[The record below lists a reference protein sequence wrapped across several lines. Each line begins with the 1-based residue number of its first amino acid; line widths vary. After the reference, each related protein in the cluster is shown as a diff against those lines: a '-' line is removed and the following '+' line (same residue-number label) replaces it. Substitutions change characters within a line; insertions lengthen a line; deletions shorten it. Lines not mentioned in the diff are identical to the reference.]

1 VTLPREDPPPTADA
15 DPAPVVPVRPAAV
28 HPAAMPSGPAR
39 PPAKQPTAMQR
50 PGGPPAADHPAAAPA
65 VHVEDHLDPR
75 VRLPADL
82 LRCVIALIEI
92 ALVAG
97 LGLLARATADGAEID
112 IVKASNILPGAML
125 SFLGFAAH
133 AALLILPVALAV
145 RLLIRRQ
152 PRRLAEGVAAGG
164 LAVGVVLVLNQL
176 LRSPVADGL
185 YDVLTA
191 IHHADKSVPALDW
204 YLSGLTAYVTVI
216 GLSGRPRWRTIF
228 WLAIAFY
235 GVASLAVHQTT
246 LFSLLITV
254 LLGRACGAGLRYAF
268 GAISERPSA
277 EEIAEALS
285 AVEAPVVAMRRI
297 VDSSAETRKYAAT
310 LQGGGRLDVTVFDRE
325 QQAADAFYRL
335 YRRLRLTTQVSRSA
349 PLTVERAI
357 ERRALMTYATEDAG
371 VPTPR
376 LRALVRVGPEASAI
390 ANESH
395 DGTTLAGLAQPPT
408 DTELAQVWDV
418 VLRLHS
424 RRVTHR
430 ALTADRIL
438 LTSDGH
444 DRGGGDDQASG
455 LGPPYQDG
463 ARPGNGGE
471 EVMLLEPG
479 NGDVA
484 ASDLQLRLDL
494 AQLVAE
500 LALLVGPDR
509 AAASARAKLSADELA
524 AVVPLIQPVVLYRST
539 RIAASRHRD
548 VLPALR
554 KGLVAAAPGPEGPP
568 VQVERIRLR
577 TLLTMVAAVFAAYI
591 LAVDLT
597 KTSFSQALHEADWR
611 WGAVALLLSALTYLG
626 ATWALSGFVLERLRF
641 VQTFL
646 TQVACSFVTLVTPAA
661 VGGVALNLRYLR
673 KRNLTS
679 TDAVASIGASQVIA
693 FTLHLTLL
701 VIFIAIAGSSHD
713 TSLRPPDWTY
723 YALGVLVS
731 VALVVLAVPAGR
743 KLLLSRLTSTLSQV
757 IPRLLD
763 LAQQPAKLAEGIGGT
778 LLVDFAYISCLA
790 VSVRAFGGSLPFAT
804 VAVVYL
810 TGSAIGSAVPTPGGL
825 GAVEAALSAGLT
837 AAGLHGTVAF
847 SAVLL
852 FRTITFW
859 LPVPLGWAALNYLQ
873 HRDIL

>member
-1 VTLPREDPPPTADA
+1 MA
-15 DPAPVVPVRPAAV
+15 
-28 HPAAMPSGPAR
+28 
-39 PPAKQPTAMQR
+39 PPAL
-50 PGGPPAADHPAAAPA
+50 
-65 VHVEDHLDPR
+65 HVEDHLDPR

-82 LRCVIALIEI
+82 LRCIIALIEI

-97 LGLLARATADGAEID
+97 LGVLARATADGAEYD
-112 IVKASNILPGAML
+112 IVKASNVLPGAVL

-133 AALLILPVALAV
+133 AALLILPVALAI

-152 PRRLAEGVAAGG
+152 PRRLGEGVAAGG

-176 LRSPVADGL
+176 LRGPGTEGL

-191 IHHADKSVPALDW
+191 VHHADKTVPALDW

-235 GVASLAVHQTT
+235 GVASLAVDQTT
-246 LFSLLITV
+246 VFSLLITL

-277 EEIAEALS
+277 AEIAEALS
-285 AVEAPVVAMRRI
+285 TVEAPVVAIRRI
-297 VDSSAETRKYAAT
+297 ADSSAETRRYAAT

-357 ERRALMTYATEDAG
+357 ERRALLTYATEDAG

-376 LRALVRVGPEASAI
+376 LRALIRVGPEAAVI
-390 ANESH
+390 ANEGH
-395 DGTTLAGLAQPPT
+395 HGTTLAKLARPPT
-408 DTELAQVWDV
+408 DAQLAQVWDV
-418 VLRLHS
+418 VLQLHS

-438 LTSDGH
+438 LTSDG
-444 DRGGGDDQASG
+444 QAYG
-455 LGPPYQDG
+455 LGPPHQDG
-463 ARPGNGGE
+463 ARPGGGD

-494 AQLVAE
+494 AQLLAE

-509 AAASARAKLSADELA
+509 AARSARQKLSADELA

-539 RIAASRHRD
+539 RIAAGRRKD

-554 KGLVAAAPGPEGPP
+554 KGLLAASPGPEGPP
-568 VQVERIRLR
+568 VQIERIRLR
-577 TLLTMVAAVFAAYI
+577 TVLTLVAAVFAAYI

-597 KTSFSQALHEADWR
+597 KTSFSETLRQADWR
-611 WGAVALLLSALTYLG
+611 WGAVALALSALTYVG
-626 ATWALSGFVLERLRF
+626 AAFALTGFVLERLKF
-641 VQTFL
+641 VQTLL

-673 KRNLTS
+673 KEKVAS
-679 TDAVASIGASQVIA
+679 ADAVASVGVSQVIA
-693 FTLHLTLL
+693 FTLHLILL
-701 VIFIAIAGSSHD
+701 VIFIALAGSSHD
-713 TSLRPPDWTY
+713 TSIRPPDWTY
-723 YALGVLVS
+723 IALAILVS

-757 IPRLLD
+757 VPRLLD
-763 LAQQPAKLAEGIGGT
+763 IAQQPAKLAEGVGGA

-810 TGSAIGSAVPTPGGL
+810 TGSAIGSAVPTPGGI

-847 SAVLL
+847 SSVLL
-852 FRTITFW
+852 FRTVTFW
-859 LPVPLGWAALNYLQ
+859 LPVPLGWLALNYLQ
-873 HRDIL
+873 RREVL